1 MPKLPE
7 AQLAVF
13 EPSLTHTGVDYFGQ
27 ITITQGKW
35 AGGSTGREKGC
46 VIILACLTYR
56 AIHLEPADD

>member
-13 EPSLTHTGVDYFGQ
+13 EPSLSHTGVDYFGQ

-35 AGGSTGREKGC
+35 ARGSTGREKGC
-46 VIILACLTYR
+46 VIILACLTY
-56 AIHLEPADD
+56 I